1 MTSKRVG
8 LPSIW
13 WTVVLIV
20 LVDSL
25 QIIPTFH
32 DFKRAKTDLLGLI
45 ESVKRGN
52 DFPMIAG
59 TVRLAFHDCIGKG
72 KCNGCI
78 DHSKPGNAGLKRV
91 TDRLDALYDASHKGK
106 ISRADFY
113 ALASVVALTRSTA
126 DLSDKYNGLREFKV
140 GRKDCNTSPAESLS
154 NSNIPRGSDGTSKT
168 LQFFKREF
176 GMKTQEA
183 VALLGAHTLG
193 RCFSQNSGFVGSW
206 VDQRYSTAPPGKR
219 NLSPT
224 SLLDNAYYRMII
236 DIVPWIQV
244 NINGTRIQWQE
255 PSNPIPNDKLP
266 ESKRT
271 PLLLNSDMAISW
283 IIKPTDALGTVSCTP
298 TSKKTPCRHSNA
310 HVYAEIYAKNNA
322 IWVKDFT
329 KAFNKMIEMNEN
341 KLRKAP
347 TLHKDFDKTKINDEL
362 INESV
367 DEISGDIF

>member
-1 MTSKRVG
+1 MV
-8 LPSIW
+8 PVIW
-13 WTVVLIV
+13 LTVLIA

-32 DFKRAKTDLLGLI
+32 DFQRAKTDLLGLI
-45 ESVKRGN
+45 ESVKRG
-52 DFPMIAG
+52 DDLPMIAG

-72 KCNGCI
+72 KCDGCI

-91 TDRLDALYDASHKGK
+91 TDRLDALYDASYKGK

-113 ALASVVALTRSTA
+113 ALASVIALTRSTA
-126 DLSDKYNGLREFKV
+126 NLSDKYNGLRKFKV
-140 GRKDCNTSPAESLS
+140 GRKDCSTSPVESIDS
-154 NSNIPRGSDGTSKT
+154 SDIPRGSDGTSKT

-193 RCFSQNSGFVGSW
+193 RCSLQNSGFVGSW
-206 VDQRYSTAPPGKR
+206 VDQRFSTAPPGEG

-224 SLLDNAYYRMII
+224 GILDNAYYRMII
-236 DIVPWIQV
+236 DIVPWTQV

-255 PSNPIPNDKLP
+255 PSNSIPNDKLP
-266 ESKRT
+266 ESKRS

-283 IIKPTDALGTVSCTP
+283 IIKPSDALGTVSCRP
-298 TSKKTPCRHSNA
+298 TSLKTPCRHSNA
-310 HVYAEIYAKNNA
+310 HTFAKIYAKNNA
-322 IWVKDFT
+322 LWVKDFT

-347 TLHKDFDKTKINDEL
+347 IFYGYFDEMNSHDEP

-367 DEISGDIF
+367 DEISEDIF